1 VLGITVTVT
10 VTTVV
15 FALGVYMLQGN
26 RAPVV
31 QTRQPTE
38 PLADERIAQ
47 MLTDAFAP
55 HRCTVEFQDDR
66 RKVALRVRGPN
77 GAEYV
82 VEGKRLD
89 LLRDLNA
96 LTQYI
101 KDVRHH
107 LSQHRLRFY
116 VEADLSSTGRGSE
129 APVTGDPLIDVDS
142 WRDVRYWS
150 RRLGCTQSVLRAAVN
165 VLGPRVKDVEPY
177 VKRRRHL

>member
-1 VLGITVTVT
+1 
-10 VTTVV
+10 
-15 FALGVYMLQGN
+15 MLLGN
-26 RAPVV
+26 RVPVV
-31 QTRQPTE
+31 QPRQPRG

-55 HRCTVEFQDDR
+55 HRCTVEYQDNR

-77 GAEYV
+77 GAEFA

-89 LLRDLNA
+89 LLRDLDA
-96 LTQYI
+96 LAQYI
-101 KDVRHH
+101 QDVRIH

-116 VEADLSSTGRGSE
+116 VQADSVSTSVGR
-129 APVTGDPLIDVDS
+129 ATPVPDDPLIDLGS

-150 RRLGCTQSVLRAAVN
+150 KKFGCTQSVLRAAVN

-177 VKRRRHL
+177 VKRRLHR